1 MSRLYA
7 RSGWRFLQ
15 RHPGQLGLALAG
27 VALGVAVVVG
37 VDLAN
42 DSARRAFELSSA
54 LVTGRATHQL
64 TGVDG
69 TLPEDVYA
77 RLRRETPI
85 HRAAPVIEAPVRIRH
100 LPDRSLTLL
109 GVDPFSELPVRNEV
123 THRTDRIDLVRL
135 LTVPGTVA
143 LPQPLAETLGAAI
156 GSRLVLVVSG
166 REQTVE
172 VAGIVEVDAARREV
186 AGNFLFADIATA
198 QELTGLARRITR
210 IDLVLTDAEVA
221 VLETLRLPGTLL
233 LDADSQGM
241 AILEMTR
248 AFRTNLTA
256 LSLLALVVGAFLI
269 YATLSFLTVRRRP
282 IAGMALALGLTPGQ
296 LFRAMLAEAMTLGV
310 VGTALGLI
318 LGHLLGAGL
327 TGLVLQSF
335 EDLYFAGAT
344 AVRPEAWIY
353 AKGAALGFSA
363 TALAGIAPA
372 LAAARTS
379 PRALVSRAMLE
390 GMTRR
395 RAPLLAGAGAV
406 AAIAGAVLLAL
417 ETRGLTIGFVA
428 LFCFLAAAALVIPGL
443 TAWLLHILQAPA
455 RWTGA
460 LPARLAVRAARAS
473 LSRTGVA
480 VTALSIAIA
489 TVIGIGVMIESFRG
503 SVSRW
508 LDGTLQSDFYL
519 RLAPGVAPQAASSFG
534 PEAIATL
541 REMPGVEGLSLS
553 RTLRI
558 PTPTGALQ
566 LRAVEPGPKGWGL
579 EIVEGDPDT
588 ALAAFQSGHAVV
600 VSEPLARRRGIVV
613 GNELVLPAANGPL
626 ALAVAGVFRDY
637 SSDRGVVVIRLE
649 AFRRHWQDDR
659 LTGVGITLR
668 DGGDAGRLRRELGR
682 FAAASGQLQL
692 ASRAELR
699 AVSMRIFERTF
710 TITEVL
716 RWLAGIVAFLGI
728 LSALLALELER
739 TRETGVLRAIGFAPR
754 DVRRL
759 VLTQTGLLGLIA
771 GLVAVPLGVAL
782 AALLVFV
789 INERAFGWS
798 MGFAIPPGVL
808 AGGLA
813 MAIGAAL
820 AAGVL
825 PAVRLAR
832 MPLAAALR
840 EE

>member
-1 MSRLYA
+1 VSRLFA
-7 RSGWRFLQ
+7 RSSRRFLL

-27 VALGVAVVVG
+27 IALGVAVVVG

-42 DSARRAFELSSA
+42 DSARRAFELSSE

-69 TLPEDVYA
+69 SLPETVYT

-85 HRAAPVIEAPVRIRH
+85 QRAAPIIEASVRLPA
-100 LPDRSLTLL
+100 LPDRPLTLL
-109 GVDPFSELPVRNEV
+109 GVDPFSEAPVRDEV

-143 LPQPLAETLGAAI
+143 LPQRLAEALGADI
-156 GSRLVLVVSG
+156 GSRLALVVAG
-166 REQTVE
+166 RERPVE

-198 QELTGLARRITR
+198 QELTGLAGRITR
-210 IDLVLTDAEVA
+210 VDLVLTDAETA
-221 VLETLRLPGTLL
+221 VLESLRLPGTLL
-233 LDADSQGM
+233 LPADSQGT
-241 AILEMTR
+241 AIVEMTR
-248 AFRTNLTA
+248 AFRINLAA

-269 YATLSFLTVRRRP
+269 HATLRFVAVRRRP
-282 IAGMALALGLTPGQ
+282 VAGMALAIGLTPRQ
-296 LFRAMLAEAMTLGV
+296 LFQALLAEAMAIGAA
-310 VGTALGLI
+310 GTALGLI

-327 TGLVLQSF
+327 TGLVLRSI
-335 EDLYFAGAT
+335 EDLYFASAA

-353 AKGAALGFSA
+353 LKGAALGLA
-363 TALAGIAPA
+363 TTALAAIAPA

-379 PRALVSRAMLE
+379 PRAYLSRAKLE
-390 GMTRR
+390 ETARL
-395 RAPLLAGAGAV
+395 RAPLLAGAGAAV
-406 AAIAGAVLLAL
+406 AVAGAALLAFD
-417 ETRGLTIGFVA
+417 TRSLAIGFVA
-428 LFCFLAAAALVIPGL
+428 LFCFVAAAALVIPGM
-443 TAWLLHILQAPA
+443 TAWLLRILQVPA
-455 RWTGA
+455 RWTGG
-460 LPARLAVRAARAS
+460 LPARLAVRGARAS

-489 TVIGIGVMIESFRG
+489 TVIGIGVMIGSFRG
-503 SVSRW
+503 SVSHW
-508 LDGTLQSDFYL
+508 LDATLQSDFYL
-519 RLAPGVAPQAASSFG
+519 RLAPDVVPRAASPLG
-534 PEAIATL
+534 PGAIATL
-541 REMPGVEGLSLS
+541 RGMPGVEGLSLS

-558 PTPTGALQ
+558 PGPSGGLQ
-566 LRAVEPGPKGWGL
+566 LRAFEPGPKGWGL
-579 EIVEGDPDT
+579 EIIAGDPAA
-588 ALAAFQSGHAVV
+588 ALAGFRSGQAVV
-600 VSEPLARRRGIVV
+600 ISEPLARRRGIAV
-613 GNELVLPAANGPL
+613 GDQLVLPAADGPM

-637 SSDRGVVVIRLE
+637 SSDRGAVVMRLE
-649 AFRRHWQDDR
+649 AFRRHWQDER
-659 LTGVGITLR
+659 LTGVGVYVR
-668 DGGDAGRLRRELGR
+668 EGGDAERLRRDLER
-682 FAAASGQLQL
+682 FTAQSGPLQL
-692 ASRAELR
+692 AGRAELR
-699 AVSMRIFERTF
+699 AMSMRIFDRSF

-759 VLTQTGLLGLIA
+759 VLAQTGVLGLVA
-771 GLVAVPLGVAL
+771 GLVAVPLGVGL
-782 AALLVFV
+782 ASLLVFV

-798 MGFAIPPGVL
+798 MGFAVSPSVL
-808 AGGLA
+808 AVGFV

-825 PAVRLAR
+825 PAIRLAR

>member
-1 MSRLYA
+1 
-7 RSGWRFLQ
+7 
-15 RHPGQLGLALAG
+15 
-27 VALGVAVVVG
+27 
-37 VDLAN
+37 
-42 DSARRAFELSSA
+42 
-54 LVTGRATHQL
+54 
-64 TGVDG
+64 
-69 TLPEDVYA
+69 
-77 RLRRETPI
+77 
-85 HRAAPVIEAPVRIRH
+85 
-100 LPDRSLTLL
+100 
-109 GVDPFSELPVRNEV
+109 
-123 THRTDRIDLVRL
+123 
-135 LTVPGTVA
+135 
-143 LPQPLAETLGAAI
+143 
-156 GSRLVLVVSG
+156 
-166 REQTVE
+166 
-172 VAGIVEVDAARREV
+172 
-186 AGNFLFADIATA
+186 
-198 QELTGLARRITR
+198 
-210 IDLVLTDAEVA
+210 
-221 VLETLRLPGTLL
+221 
-233 LDADSQGM
+233 
-241 AILEMTR
+241 
-248 AFRTNLTA
+248 
-256 LSLLALVVGAFLI
+256 
-269 YATLSFLTVRRRP
+269 
-282 IAGMALALGLTPGQ
+282 
-296 LFRAMLAEAMTLGV
+296 
-310 VGTALGLI
+310 
-318 LGHLLGAGL
+318 
-327 TGLVLQSF
+327 
-335 EDLYFAGAT
+335 
-344 AVRPEAWIY
+344 
-353 AKGAALGFSA
+353 
-363 TALAGIAPA
+363 
-372 LAAARTS
+372 
-379 PRALVSRAMLE
+379 
-390 GMTRR
+390 MTRR

-417 ETRGLTIGFVA
+417 ETRSLTIGFVA
-428 LFCFLAAAALVIPGL
+428 LFCFVAAAALVIPGL

-503 SVSRW
+503 SVSHW

-519 RLAPGVAPQAASSFG
+519 RLAPGVAPQAAMPLG
-534 PEAIATL
+534 PEAVATL

-579 EIVEGDPDT
+579 EIVEGDPDA
-588 ALAAFQSGHAVV
+588 ALAAFRSGQAVV
-600 VSEPLARRRGIVV
+600 ISEPLARRRGIAV
-613 GNELVLPAANGPL
+613 GDELALPAADGPL
-626 ALAVAGVFRDY
+626 AFAVAGVFRDY
-637 SSDRGVVVIRLE
+637 SSDRGAVVMRLG

-668 DGGDAGRLRRELGR
+668 DGGDAGRLRRELER

-692 ASRAELR
+692 AARAELR

-759 VLTQTGLLGLIA
+759 VLAQTGLLGLVA
-771 GLVAVPLGVAL
+771 GLVAAPLGVAL

-820 AAGVL
+820 AAGVV